1 MAGPSIGVATS
12 SGVLLGRER
21 VDRAHRVIPDTPK
34 HFFLAH
40 HQRPL
45 RAHDKISGR
54 AGLAGTSLHWPT
66 LSAPF
71 LPAAIENRRGVEAEN
86 AQHPPHPCRPPR
98 IGGAVEHDTRILVD
112 AKVAHRYS
120 ECIRRGQHE
129 TKAMVLFRKIALQ
142 VDELCAG
149 NMALFEIGPT
159 RHNLIGDFRVG
170 NEMGRAVE
178 NPEMGIIELP
188 RQLLGRDQKLGMS
201 KALAGGHADFP
212 LSIGASIRATR
223 PRAQLAPNENSSAT
237 RPWRWRR

>member
-12 SGVLLGRER
+12 SGVLLGRKR

-34 HFFLAH
+34 HFLPAH

-98 IGGAVEHDTRILVD
+98 IGGAVEHDTRILPDVK
-112 AKVAHRYS
+112 AAHRLS
-120 ECIRRGQHE
+120 ERIPRGQHE
-129 TKAMVLFRKIALQ
+129 TEAMVLLRKIALQ
-142 VDELCAG
+142 IDKLCPG
-149 NMALFEIGPT
+149 NVALFEIGPA
-159 RHNLIGDFRVG
+159 RYDLICDFRVG
-170 NEMGRAVE
+170 NEMRRA
-178 NPEMGIIELP
+178 I
-188 RQLLGRDQKLGMS
+188 
-201 KALAGGHADFP
+201 
-212 LSIGASIRATR
+212 
-223 PRAQLAPNENSSAT
+223 
-237 RPWRWRR
+237 